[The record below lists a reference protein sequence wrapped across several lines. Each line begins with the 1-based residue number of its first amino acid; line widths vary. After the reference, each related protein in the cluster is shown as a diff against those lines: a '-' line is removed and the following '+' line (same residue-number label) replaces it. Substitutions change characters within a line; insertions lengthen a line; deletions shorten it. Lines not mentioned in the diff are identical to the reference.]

1 MIVGAHGVRTSDGT
15 CKSIPILMSN
25 SDMLKRCK
33 SPTDSFYL
41 LTSNYF
47 ILWNSSV
54 SLDVFN
60 DAFANNNTNQISLAF
75 ASHLA
80 AFRCLIRQP
89 ILDISNEFNPIN
101 HQYKKAFWELG
112 ERRAKGHMIN
122 VPDDLNSGKSAVSTF
137 NPAYERV
144 RHVVIINELG
154 DVFQIITVGSGGK
167 KSISDRFNILL

>member
-15 CKSIPILMSN
+15 CKSIPILMST
-25 SDMLKRCK
+25 SDMLKCYK

-47 ILWNSSV
+47 ILRNGSV
-54 SLDVFN
+54 SFDILN
-60 DAFANNNTNQISLAF
+60 DGFANYVTNRMTLAF

-80 AFRCLIRQP
+80 GFRCLICQP
-89 ILDISNEFNPIN
+89 ILDISNKSNPIN
-101 HQYKKAFWELG
+101 HQYKNAFSEPN

-122 VPDDLNSGKSAVSTF
+122 VSHDLNSGKSAISTF
-137 NPAYERV
+137 NPAYESV

-154 DVFQIITVGSGGK
+154 DVFQIITVVSGGK
-167 KSISDRFNILL
+167 KKHF